1 MQASWVAVNAFDIW
15 ILITLVFEFWAVPMW
30 LRLGSVLS
38 WTRLLV
44 SLPSHLPV
52 GVFCVSQLVQSTII
66 SSQVRLNSVLY
77 YIAYYCNNLS
87 WGWGMSALTV
97 SKCSSRRVVYN
108 QVSVDTSCVVSILLV
123 YSIVT
128 AHCCSALVWVVAGAE
143 SSLLGWPGL
152 HCPGGGEYRPVIS
165 GLWDNTRISVEVIS
179 SDCWSFLSCQEI
191 ESPSQANLVITFNL
205 LTFSDH
211 FSTVLALT
219 PVTGVPRAIST
230 YLYSA
235 SVLLVL
241 LTTPMY
247 PSIWSTREFKALLSV
262 VSPAYRGFIKYSVH
276 HGECLRNRY
285 H

>member
-87 WGWGMSALTV
+87 WAMSALTV

-128 AHCCSALVWVVAGAE
+128 GDC
-143 SSLLGWPGL
+143 SLLWSAQDRSFGSHVVVHTTICTDNL
-152 HCPGGGEYRPVIS
+152 PV
-165 GLWDNTRISVEVIS
+165 LPRAADLLDWA
-179 SDCWSFLSCQEI
+179 
-191 ESPSQANLVITFNL
+191 SQAELFFT
-205 LTFSDH
+205 
-211 FSTVLALT
+211 
-219 PVTGVPRAIST
+219 
-230 YLYSA
+230 
-235 SVLLVL
+235 SV
-241 LTTPMY
+241 
-247 PSIWSTREFKALLSV
+247 RSV
-262 VSPAYRGFIKYSVH
+262 SSRSK
-276 HGECLRNRY
+276 
-285 H
+285 